1 MTSRNKKPD
10 LSIIIV
16 LYRSEATIGPLLD
29 SIQKSPD
36 KLIKE
41 ILVVDNAYPDKAL
54 QIAKDHPL
62 KPKTFSMG
70 SNAGLS
76 KAVNLA
82 LKHAQGKFILLL
94 NPDMRVLGNAL
105 GKLHAFAAN
114 QIKLGAVAPRLIFP
128 DGKPQAS
135 VFQFPTI
142 MGAIRHY
149 FFGCREC
156 FNKYLPK
163 AVTQPVE
170 VAIMAAFLIPRSTID
185 RVGGL
190 DERFFL
196 YYEDVE
202 FCRRLKKAGLPV
214 IYFPAAKIEHFHG
227 ASGRFT
233 SHLESPIARSAKI
246 YYGRTYS
253 FLLNC
258 VLWFGQKWQKLVK
271 LVKR

>member
-1 MTSRNKKPD
+1 MISRIKRPD

-16 LYRSEATIGPLLD
+16 LYRSEESIGPLLD

-36 KLIKE
+36 KLTKE
-41 ILVVDNAYPDKAL
+41 ILIIDNAYPDKAL

-76 KAVNLA
+76 KAVNFA
-82 LKHAQGKFILLL
+82 LKYARGKFILLL

-114 QIKLGAVAPRLIFP
+114 QIKLGAVAPRLVFP

-135 VFQFPTI
+135 VFRLPTI
-142 MGAIRHY
+142 TGAIRHY
-149 FFGCREC
+149 FFGCHEC

-170 VAIMAAFLIPRSTID
+170 VAIMAAFLIPRSTINQ
-185 RVGGL
+185 VGGL

-214 IYFPAAKIEHFHG
+214 IYLPSAKIEHVHG

-233 SHLESPIARSAKI
+233 SHLASPLAKSAEI
-246 YYGRTYS
+246 YYGRAYS

-258 VLWFGQKWQKLVK
+258 VLWFGQKWQKLAK
-271 LVKR
+271 LIR